1 MLFEISKT
9 LDKSSVT
16 RILLAEKQTA
26 KKKKKSNQMHKTLIK
41 LRFVKINPREKPTGS
56 QLAKSN
62 PREMLKKMTREN
74 KSKRK
79 FLSLR

>member
-26 KKKKKSNQMHKTLIK
+26 KNQMHKTLIK

>member
-26 KKKKKSNQMHKTLIK
+26 KKKKKI
-41 LRFVKINPREKPTGS
+41 
-56 QLAKSN
+56 KSN
-62 PREMLKKMTREN
+62 A
-74 KSKRK
+74 
-79 FLSLR
+79 

>member
-26 KKKKKSNQMHKTLIK
+26 KKKKSNQMHKTLIK
-41 LRFVKINPREKPTGS
+41 LRFVKINPREKPAGS